1 MTIKEAAKK
10 LHVETH
16 VLRYWENELQL
27 DIKRNAQGHRY
38 YDERDIRMF
47 ESVKAMKEEGLTLK
61 DIRDAIIRAK
71 RAMKEHADVGAE
83 QEKPRKQ
90 EDTEAESEEV
100 RKRADA
106 ETGAGEDPVLMEKP
120 EPDEDGRTTKHQ
132 AQRYNMKSVDET
144 TGKENAVEL
153 QPVHTRIDE
162 DKDSMLERMEKAVA
176 ENDPKVVD
184 FKQAQLQSVM
194 NRVIATALRE
204 NKDIITSSIKE
215 EVTADV
221 MRQFDAVMREKEER
235 EEARYRRLDDVLREI
250 RQANAEAAATK
261 VRRGLWKKRR

>member
-1 MTIKEAAKK
+1 
-10 LHVETH
+10 
-16 VLRYWENELQL
+16 
-27 DIKRNAQGHRY
+27 
-38 YDERDIRMF
+38 
-47 ESVKAMKEEGLTLK
+47 
-61 DIRDAIIRAK
+61 
-71 RAMKEHADVGAE
+71 
-83 QEKPRKQ
+83 
-90 EDTEAESEEV
+90 
-100 RKRADA
+100 
-106 ETGAGEDPVLMEKP
+106 
-120 EPDEDGRTTKHQ
+120 
-132 AQRYNMKSVDET
+132 
-144 TGKENAVEL
+144 
-153 QPVHTRIDE
+153 
-162 DKDSMLERMEKAVA
+162 MLERMEKAVA